1 MINRGACA
9 TLDGGAG
16 KTALAF
22 AFALDLNFYLISNDD
37 SIIADVYEGAM
48 ITDAPQIADEVIYDF
63 GGFADGGVIDII
75 KSCDVLVVPCIN
87 DKTSIRK
94 ANQTI
99 EELSTY
105 IDNIFVV
112 ATRVKN
118 ERDLA
123 TIKEGMIQDVDVLP
137 MRDTKM
143 FKDCQEFGV
152 GAYTL
157 IKKDKKLRYAY
168 RNAIVEYDAI
178 LGRMIGYEN
187 LSFYK
192 NTIVGD
198 A

>member
-1 MINRGACA
+1 MIARAGVA

-22 AFALDLNFYLISNDD
+22 ALALDFNFYLISNDD

-48 ITDAPQIADEVIYDF
+48 ITDEPQIADEVIYDF

-75 KSCDVLVVPCIN
+75 KSCDVLIVPCIN
-87 DKTSIRK
+87 DKTSLRK

-99 EELSTY
+99 EELSKY

-112 ATRVKN
+112 ATRVRN
-118 ERDLA
+118 QRDLA
-123 TIKEGMIQDVDVLP
+123 AIKDGIVHDVDVLP

-152 GAYTL
+152 GVYTL
-157 IKKDKKLRYAY
+157 IKHDKKLRYAY
-168 RNAIVEYDAI
+168 RNGVTEYDAMVARI
-178 LGRMIGYEN
+178 IGKDEAMA
-187 LSFYK
+187 LK
-192 NTIVGD
+192 DKIIGD
-198 A
+198 E